1 MGSHIPT
8 KWNWTGQRLKAAKL
22 MAEGDFTQEQ
32 VAKECGVRRETVN
45 VWNQVPEFH
54 EKVTELVLADE
65 RATKAGLLRRA
76 LKTLESKGDKAAE
89 DKTTE
94 LEYMKF
100 IADLMGINEKQGG
113 VNVFNVTG
121 IVHSEEVVVAANDLI
136 RKLSEKVI
144 EAEDAIAKEE

>member
-1 MGSHIPT
+1 MGSQIPT

-22 MAEGDFTQEQ
+22 LAVGDFTQEQ

-65 RATKAGLLRRA
+65 RATKAGLLKRA
-76 LKTLESKGDKAAE
+76 LVSLEKKMDRVSE

-94 LEYMKF
+94 LDYMKF